1 MLGQLIKK
9 TSLTFPQTSISSVN
23 KVNEK
28 NLIKLI
34 RSADMVNFCVDKKKE
49 ATDK

>member
-9 TSLTFPQTSISSVN
+9 NKSYFSPNFISSVN